1 MSKNKVTFKM
11 PPLGKQYANQNKQ
24 AMNKQKNMVQN
35 PVTKD
40 EATTKIT
47 EMIQQ
52 SGIPPKMFVK
62 IGNLAEAAINDKKK
76 YSKFV
81 DFMVKEKLETRESL
95 AKADVQMLASMV
107 VIGKVAETLPDKMD
121 EILPKGSVTESTEPT
136 QQVSGPVAPTQLEG
150 L

>member
-11 PPLGKQYANQNKQ
+11 PPLGKQYANQTKQ
-24 AMNKQKNMVQN
+24 AMTKQKTMVQN

-40 EATTKIT
+40 EATAKIT

-62 IGNLAEAAINDKKK
+62 IGDLAEKAINDKKK
-76 YSKFV
+76 YKDYV
-81 DFMVKEKLETRESL
+81 NFMVKEKLETEESL
-95 AKADVQMLASMV
+95 KKPDLQMLASMV
-107 VIGKVAETLPDKMD
+107 VIGKVAQTLPDKMD
-121 EILPKGSVTESTEPT
+121 QILPKGSVSEPMTES
-136 QQVSGPVAPTQLEG
+136 VSGPVAPTQLEG

>member
-1 MSKNKVTFKM
+1 MSKKLTYKM
-11 PPLGKQYANQNKQ
+11 PPLGKQYAKQ
-24 AMNKQKNMVQN
+24 AVNKGMAQVQN

-40 EATTKIT
+40 QVTQQVT

-62 IGNLAEAAINDKKK
+62 IGQLAEAAINDKKK
-76 YSKFV
+76 YKNFI
-81 DFMVKEKLETRESL
+81 DFMVKEKLETAESL
-95 AKADVQMLASMV
+95 KKPDFQMLASMV

-121 EILPKGSVTESTEPT
+121 ELLPKGSVSSEPVE
-136 QQVSGPVAPTQLEG
+136 QVSGPVAPTNLEG

>member
-1 MSKNKVTFKM
+1 
-11 PPLGKQYANQNKQ
+11 
-24 AMNKQKNMVQN
+24 
-35 PVTKD
+35 
-40 EATTKIT
+40 
-47 EMIQQ
+47 
-52 SGIPPKMFVK
+52 MFVK

-121 EILPKGSVTESTEPT
+121 EILPKGSVSSEPT
-136 QQVSGPVAPTQLEG
+136 EQVSGPVAPTALEG